1 MVPVAKRRNYRRE
14 LEQLIAGLGDT
25 VPTLM
30 MHSCCAPCSSYCLE
44 YLSQYFSITLVYY
57 NPNIFPEEEYVK
69 RAEELKRLVSQLP
82 VKHPVSV
89 IVEDYHPEEFY
100 NAVKGMENL
109 PEGKERCAVCYRL
122 RLERAAKLAAERG
135 FDYFCSTLSVGPRK
149 NCSLLNEIG
158 ETLSQIYSVKHL
170 PNDFKKR
177 NGYQRSIELSH
188 EYGLYRQDYCG
199 CVFSKTERQPK

>member
-1 MVPVAKRRNYRRE
+1 MPKRRNYGRE
-14 LEQLIAGLGDT
+14 LEQLIAGLGGA

-57 NPNIFPEEEYVK
+57 NPNISPETEYIK
-69 RAEELKRLVSQLP
+69 RSEELKRLVSQLP

-89 IVEDYHPEEFY
+89 IVEEYRPEDYY
-100 NAVKGMENL
+100 TAVKGLENL
-109 PEGKERCAVCYRL
+109 PEGGERCAVCYRL
-122 RLERAAKLAAERG
+122 RLERAAQLAAQNG

-149 NCSLLNEIG
+149 NCALLNEIG

-170 PNDFKKR
+170 PNDFKKK
-177 NGYQRSIELSH
+177 NGYQRSIDLSR

-199 CVFSKTERQPK
+199 CVFSKAERQPK